1 MLLIKKIRE
10 WKLGKASIFY
20 GYPWT
25 KKNMV
30 KFYQVSIVW
39 NLGGDSYSCF
49 DGCISFIAF
58 SNSKHFKFFFVIN
71 NFR

>member
-1 MLLIKKIRE
+1 MLLIKKIPE

-20 GYPWT
+20 GYPWA

-30 KFYQVSIVW
+30 KFYKAGFIW
-39 NLGGDSYSCF
+39 NLGGHIYSCF
-49 DGCISFIAF
+49 DGYISFIAF
-58 SNSKHFKFFFVIN
+58 SNTKHFKFFFAIN